1 MNAPYISTDFSIS
14 LEPVT
19 VEPLTNGKQLYTLHS
34 SQLEVFKLEL
44 IYPFGLLSLNTLEEG
59 HFLPRLMLLG
69 TKQKSAYEIAESL
82 EMLGGFLDIQMGY
95 QRTSVTLHGLSKYFN
110 QYLPLLLEIILE
122 PTFPATEADVLLQAA
137 LQNIQVERKKTSF
150 SANKHFK
157 SIIYSNHPILG
168 RVAENFDQI
177 MNLEPLHASTFLKYG
192 CDLFLTGNFSASDL
206 NTLREFYHH
215 LPVDKS
221 TNYDNYPTPSTP
233 VQKHIPLEESI
244 QSSIIIGKRL
254 FNRKHPDFIPFL
266 VANTLFGG
274 YFGSRLMKNIREE
287 KGLTYGISSSLS
299 PNGPDG
305 VWSIRA
311 EVNKEKMQKA
321 IIAIQNEMDI
331 LKTTA
336 PNQDE
341 LQMVKNYLLGNI
353 LSGTNTLFDIMDKHK
368 ALKFEELPSDFYSN
382 MNKKIQAVDEAQVVE
397 IINKYF
403 NNYTTVI
410 AG

>member
-19 VEPLTNGKQLYTLHS
+19 VEPLTNGKQLYTLYS

-59 HFLPRLMLLG
+59 HFLPKLMLLG

-110 QYLPLLLEIILE
+110 QYLPLVLEIILE

-168 RVAENFDQI
+168 RVAENFDQV

-206 NTLREFYHH
+206 NTLRKFYHH
-215 LPVDKS
+215 LPVDKG

-311 EVNKEKMQKA
+311 EVNKEKTQEA

-403 NNYTTVI
+403 NDYTTVI

>member
-14 LEPVT
+14 LEPAT
-19 VEPLTNGKQLYTLHS
+19 VEPLTNGKQLYTLFS

-44 IYPFGLLSLNTLEEG
+44 IYPFGLLSLNSLEEG

-69 TKQKSAYEIAESL
+69 TKQKTAYEIAESL

-95 QRTSVTLHGLSKYFN
+95 QRTSVTLHGLSQYFG
-110 QYLPLLLEIILE
+110 QYLPLLQEIILE
-122 PTFPATEADVLLQAA
+122 PTFPASEADVLQQAA

-157 SIIYSNHPILG
+157 SIIYSHHPILG

-177 MNLEPLHASTFLKYG
+177 KKLEQIHASLFLKYG
-192 CDLFLTGNFSASDL
+192 CDLFLTGNFSATDL
-206 NTLREFYHH
+206 NTLRDFYKH
-215 LPVDKS
+215 LPVEQCK
-221 TNYDNYPTPSTP
+221 NYDTYPNPGSP
-233 VQKHIPLEESI
+233 VQVHIPIEDSI

-254 FNRKHPDFIPFL
+254 FNRKHPDFIPFM
-266 VANTLFGG
+266 VANTLYGG

-305 VWSIRA
+305 IWSIRA
-311 EVNKEKMQKA
+311 EVNKEKTEEA
-321 IIAIQNEMDI
+321 VIAIQNEMDI
-331 LKTTA
+331 LKANA
-336 PNQDE
+336 PKNDE

-368 ALKFEELPSDFYSN
+368 AIKYEELPTDFYSN
-382 MNKKIQAVDEAQVVE
+382 MNKNIQAVDEAQVVE

-403 NNYTTVI
+403 NDYSTVI

>member
-1 MNAPYISTDFSIS
+1 MIG
-14 LEPVT
+14 V
-19 VEPLTNGKQLYTLHS
+19 
-34 SQLEVFKLEL
+34 
-44 IYPFGLLSLNTLEEG
+44 
-59 HFLPRLMLLG
+59 
-69 TKQKSAYEIAESL
+69 
-82 EMLGGFLDIQMGY
+82 
-95 QRTSVTLHGLSKYFN
+95 
-110 QYLPLLLEIILE
+110 
-122 PTFPATEADVLLQAA
+122 
-137 LQNIQVERKKTSF
+137 
-150 SANKHFK
+150 
-157 SIIYSNHPILG
+157 
-168 RVAENFDQI
+168 
-177 MNLEPLHASTFLKYG
+177 
-192 CDLFLTGNFSASDL
+192 
-206 NTLREFYHH
+206 
-215 LPVDKS
+215 
-221 TNYDNYPTPSTP
+221 DNYPTPSTP

-403 NNYTTVI
+403 NDYTTVI